1 MMQPHDSSRP
11 ELWRKPF
18 SQDAFTDN
26 INARDKFKRALLD
39 MEDKAS
45 QLAGEIARDMPDFT
59 QHDISHAYALWEIA
73 NHIAGPELC
82 LNPAE
87 AFVLGGAILVH
98 DLAMSRAAHQVSG
111 KPLREH
117 REWPDALAGEVR
129 KKYGRPPHPL
139 ELASPPEDLAA
150 KADQCLLRS
159 LHAEIAENLPT
170 ASWVTQD
177 KSAAYLINDPEL
189 RKAYGRTIGRVAASH
204 HWNSDDV
211 TKNLS
216 SHVGAPA
223 FAPMDWLVDTLVL
236 ACLLRTA
243 DAAHLDAN
251 RAPDVLAAVRDL
263 PSLSK
268 EHWLFQSRIQRP
280 YLKSGR
286 LVFTA
291 PDGFAA
297 DEIGSWWLAYETLSM
312 VDEELRNTDSIL
324 SDNGRAP
331 FAARGVANVE
341 SPKTF
346 SLVAPCRDW
355 EPVEA
360 KVKVDD
366 VAGLVRR
373 LGGSELYGE
382 NWTVGLRE
390 VVTNACDAVKAREA
404 LASYRGGRPFT
415 GRVTVWL
422 EEQEEK
428 IWLCCGDNGIGMSPS
443 ILGGKLLD
451 FGNTS
456 WLSSEVVRENPGLLA
471 SKFEPA
477 GRFGIGFFSIFMMGR
492 KVKVTSRPASGGIA
506 DTWVLEFSDGVEH
519 RPILR
524 KATHEEQLDDPG
536 TTISVQLDDIICD
549 EFCTE
554 DSDAMLL
561 NVRVHRVS
569 YIESEYV
576 SLVDLIRYL
585 LPAAEV
591 DIWASNYLDGRDF
604 ECAVSKQEW
613 VTMDGVKLLRR
624 LFGLP
629 DDGLDQGGSATSGD
643 DAVPLRY
650 GREEV
655 EEIATLM
662 GNRLHLVHDAE
673 GRVAGRIA
681 MCVPRLMEYDFSY
694 PDASIVTAGPAR
706 TRTSL
711 RGVSGILLGRPH
723 GAARESAL
731 PLVSYSSM
739 ADWIDAEMSKLN
751 NLSAEASEGWPVTV
765 AEMAWRLDRDASH
778 LPCWRTKDGW
788 IDYSA
793 MVRWISDRSAF
804 YVAIPYSFRVEIGS
818 DDFIAEMN
826 EDVLSFEL
834 GRNVHLSTKGASIN
848 WPANEKH
855 GETYPFRYMFYRA
868 VGEAWGNGAAQSA
881 QRSLQLERGRRVE
894 TGSFEGRPIFSLAYP
909 IVRK

>member
-11 ELWRKPF
+11 EIWRKPF
-18 SQDAFTDN
+18 SQDAYTDN

-39 MEDKAS
+39 MEDKVS
-45 QLAGEIARDMPDFT
+45 QLAGEIARDLPDFT

-73 NHIAGPELC
+73 DRIAGPELR

-111 KPLREH
+111 KPLRDH
-117 REWPDALAGEVR
+117 REWPDALAREVR

-139 ELASPPEDLAA
+139 ELASPPEDLAV
-150 KADQCLLRS
+150 KADQYLLRS
-159 LHAEIAENLPT
+159 LHAELAESLPT

-177 KSAAYLINDPEL
+177 KSTAYLINDPEL
-189 RKAYGRTIGRVAASH
+189 RKAYGRTIGKVAASH

-211 TKNLS
+211 TRHLS

-243 DAAHLDAN
+243 DAAHLDAS

-263 PSLSK
+263 PPLSK

-324 SDNGRAP
+324 SDNGRSP

-382 NWTVGLRE
+382 NWIVGLRE
-390 VVTNACDAVKAREA
+390 IVTNACDAVKAREA
-404 LASYRGGRPFT
+404 LSGYRGGRPFM

-422 EEQEEK
+422 EEQEER
-428 IWLCCGDNGIGMSPS
+428 IWLCCSDNGIGMSPN

-492 KVKVTSRPASGGIA
+492 RVKVTSRPVSGGIA
-506 DTWVLEFSDGVEH
+506 DTWVLEFTDGVEH

-524 KATHEEQLDDPG
+524 KATHEEQLDEPG
-536 TTISVQLDDIICD
+536 TTISVQLD
-549 EFCTE
+549 EFLCE
-554 DSDAMLL
+554 EFFNDDSNATLL
-561 NVRVHRVS
+561 NARIRRVS
-569 YIESEYV
+569 YIENEFI

-591 DIWASNYLDGRDF
+591 DIWASNDLNGRDF

-613 VTMDGVKLLRR
+613 VTMDGVKLVRR

-629 DDGLDQGGSATSGD
+629 DDGLSQDGSVTNGD
-643 DAVPLRY
+643 DANFWRDGRY
-650 GREEV
+650 EV

-662 GNRLHLVHDAE
+662 GNRLHLVHDGE

-681 MCVPRLMEYDFSY
+681 MCVPPLMDYDFSY

-706 TRTSL
+706 TSTSL
-711 RGVSGILLGRPH
+711 RGVCGILLGRPH
-723 GAARESAL
+723 GAARDSAL

-739 ADWIDAEMSKLN
+739 ADWIEKEMSKLSS
-751 NLSAEASEGWPVTV
+751 LSVEASEGWPITV
-765 AEMAWRLDRDASH
+765 AEMAWRLDRDANH

-788 IDYSA
+788 LDYSGV
-793 MVRWISDRSAF
+793 VRWISSRDAF
-804 YVAIPYSFRVEIGS
+804 YVANPYTFRVEIGA
-818 DDFIAEMN
+818 DDFTAEMN
-826 EDVLSFEL
+826 EDVLSFEV
-834 GRNVHLSTKGASIN
+834 GRNVHLSMQGASIN
-848 WPANEKH
+848 WPVNEKH
-855 GETYPFRYMFYRA
+855 GEDHPFTYMFYCA
-868 VGEAWGNGAAQSA
+868 VGEAWGVEAAQSV
-881 QRSLQLERGRRVE
+881 QRSFHLQKGQRTE
-894 TGSFEGRPIFSLAYP
+894 TGSFEGRPIFSLAYS
-909 IVRK
+909 IVRE